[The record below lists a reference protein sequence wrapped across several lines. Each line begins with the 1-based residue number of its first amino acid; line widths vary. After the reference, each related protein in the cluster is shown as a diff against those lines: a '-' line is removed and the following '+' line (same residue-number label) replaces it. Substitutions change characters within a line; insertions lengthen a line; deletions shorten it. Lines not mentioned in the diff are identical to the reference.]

1 MEISQRLLGMLFV
14 WATALGFSL
23 GGVYDVLRITRILCG
38 VHYVKRF
45 SGKENSSAEVCA
57 QSDAQLTW
65 RRRIFRAQRT
75 LFIFLGDVLFGVMC
89 GIALI
94 ILLYYANDGQFR
106 FLAVFGMACG
116 FFAYYHTL
124 GRLVMLFSEA
134 IVLAVRRLIRW
145 IVWLVLL
152 PLRAIAR
159 LLYRTVGYRTVLLL
173 KRIRYQRNVRYTDQA
188 VEACVRLASQGF
200 GLTLDSPED
209 GRFEN

>member
-1 MEISQRLLGMLFV
+1 
-14 WATALGFSL
+14 
-23 GGVYDVLRITRILCG
+23 
-38 VHYVKRF
+38 
-45 SGKENSSAEVCA
+45 
-57 QSDAQLTW
+57 
-65 RRRIFRAQRT
+65 
-75 LFIFLGDVLFGVMC
+75 
-89 GIALI
+89 
-94 ILLYYANDGQFR
+94 
-106 FLAVFGMACG
+106 
-116 FFAYYHTL
+116 
-124 GRLVMLFSEA
+124 MLFSEA